1 MSLNRR
7 IQREDALKH
16 LFECEYRGQAAT
28 GESLAGSL
36 GISLEQGSRL
46 LDRLKH
52 KGFICFESTG
62 FSLTDSGRAYAL
74 RMVRAHRLLETQL
87 SRETGVNEREWH
99 RLADVDEHKLSDKD
113 LEALAERLGDPR
125 FDPHGDPIPTASG
138 ECPEKQGQLLAS
150 CAVGWEGAV
159 LHVEDEPQGVYESI
173 VFAGIT
179 PGLRIRVIEAQNGE
193 FKIVAEGKELCLSA
207 AAAANIMVGPP
218 RATGEFDESVERL
231 SALSLGEKASVVGLL
246 PSCRGAE
253 RNRLLDLGV
262 VPGSVVEADLA
273 SLLGSPIAY
282 RIRGTLIALRREQA
296 DKVLVRRDR
305 P

>member
-36 GISLEQGSRL
+36 GVSLLQGSRL
-46 LDRLKH
+46 LDRLKQ
-52 KGFICFESTG
+52 KGFIRFESAG
-62 FSLTDSGRAYAL
+62 FCLTESGRAYAL

-87 SRETGVNEREWH
+87 SRETGVSEKEWH

-113 LEALAERLGDPR
+113 LDVLAQRLGDPR
-125 FDPHGDPIPTASG
+125 FDPHGDPIPTACG

-150 CAVGWEGAV
+150 CAVGWEGEV
-159 LHVEDEPQGVYESI
+159 IHVEDEPQGVYESI
-173 VFAGIT
+173 VCAGIA
-179 PGLRIRVIEAQNGE
+179 PGLRIRVIAAQSGE
-193 FKIVAEGKELCLSA
+193 FKIVAEGKELSLSA
-207 AAAANIMVGPP
+207 GAAANIMVGAP
-218 RATGEFDESVERL
+218 RAAGDFDESVERL
-231 SALSLGEKASVVGLL
+231 SALSLGEKGSVVGLL

-253 RNRLLDLGV
+253 RNRLLDLGL

-273 SLLGSPIAY
+273 SLLGTPIAY

-305 P
+305 T